1 MSNEVETPVL
11 VDSFTNE
18 RFGICANVREVPG
31 SEEHEL
37 LVVDAISGDVV
48 ITRILPNREEAEK
61 AAKLLTNSD

>member
-1 MSNEVETPVL
+1 
-11 VDSFTNE
+11 
-18 RFGICANVREVPG
+18 VREVPG